1 MRLFDRWMEL
11 RKGEERIR
19 ESGAMKH
26 GIADEPQIRVEP
38 PPPAWCANGCQ
49 PEMDLSLTELH
60 VISSI
65 AVVVCHPRACQLV
78 MLALSVCSME
88 SERRKKLHTLLS
100 TAFASIICV
109 GWMLVKLA
117 DLRDLSVH
125 WCLCDFFFAHCV
137 HIVQYQ
143 QATSPLCVSNGPLCV
158 SNIKHNGLVENIP
171 RSTAPLCVS
180 KNN

>member
-11 RKGEERIR
+11 RKGEESENQGRWNM
-19 ESGAMKH
+19 ELA
-26 GIADEPQIRVEP
+26 ADEPQIRVEP

-117 DLRDLSVH
+117 DLSVH

-137 HIVQYQ
+137 HIARTNKRTRAFSQGDKINRQ
-143 QATSPLCVSNGPLCV
+143 TDRQTD
-158 SNIKHNGLVENIP
+158 KQTD
-171 RSTAPLCVS
+171 RQTDR
-180 KNN
+180 